1 MQEHTTTEE
10 GDPTRVPSA
19 YVMESSD
26 RQIENTID
34 FLTVSPVV
42 HQAFGGRKLTSRG
55 GGRFMKGSVFQK
67 PNKQSPRNQQTYK
80 ELNERAQRRISPTPA
95 SHVGALQVPPSLK
108 VQHIGNDDAIE
119 QVANNGPKKGAA
131 IVGVMIDKFYG
142 NERKMVNNM
151 YKGSLLS
158 TAVLTDMH
166 RYHKLKSNSGVE
178 DPMIDEKWL
187 EAQRQIE
194 EEKNGYG
201 LSLDY
206 VMTKIGVVPKD

>member
-1 MQEHTTTEE
+1 M
-10 GDPTRVPSA
+10 
-19 YVMESSD
+19 
-26 RQIENTID
+26 
-34 FLTVSPVV
+34 
-42 HQAFGGRKLTSRG
+42 
-55 GGRFMKGSVFQK
+55 
-67 PNKQSPRNQQTYK
+67 
-80 ELNERAQRRISPTPA
+80 
-95 SHVGALQVPPSLK
+95 
-108 VQHIGNDDAIE
+108 QHIGNFADDTIE

-158 TAVLTDMH
+158 TSVLTDMS
-166 RYHKLKSNSGVE
+166 RYHKLKSITGVE

-187 EAQRQIE
+187 EAQRLIE

-206 VMTKIGVVPKD
+206 VMTKIGVIPKDQDEGQKSPPRTP